1 MRFCPRAFQTFA
13 GITKRAESATSLLHT
28 PITLRDVEFRNRV
41 WVSPMCQYSSQDGV
55 PGDWHLVHL
64 GARATGGAGAVIVEA
79 SAVSPEGRISPD
91 DSGIWSDEQV
101 AAFRPITAFLAE
113 NGAVPGIQIAHA
125 GRKASVDAPW
135 SGNRA
140 LGPDERGWTAVAP
153 SALAYDDGWQVP
165 HELTLSEIGDVVDA
179 FVASAQRSHAAGFRL
194 LEVHA
199 AHGYLLHEFLSPL
212 SNLRRDRYG
221 GDFAGRS
228 RLLLEVVAAVRASWP
243 AELPLSVRISASDW
257 VEGGWTLQESIAL
270 ATLLVPLGVDIVDCS
285 SGGLSPLQQIALGP
299 GYQVPFSAAIRQGAD
314 VATAAVGLITEPQQA
329 EDILQ
334 AGDADVVLLGR
345 ESLRDPCWPL
355 RAAAELG
362 VESDDWPLQ
371 YQRARPHVAART
383 G

>member
-1 MRFCPRAFQTFA
+1 MPVRPGAFQTFS
-13 GITKRAESATSLLHT
+13 TSTTRAESATSLLHT
-28 PITLRDVEFRNRV
+28 PISFRDVEFRNRV
-41 WVSPMCQYSSQDGV
+41 WVSPMCQYSSRDGV

-79 SAVSPEGRISPD
+79 SAVAPEGRISPD
-91 DSGIWSDEQV
+91 DSGIWSEEQV
-101 AAFRPITAFLAE
+101 AALQPITAFLAE
-113 NGAVPGIQIAHA
+113 HGAVPGIQIAHA
-125 GRKASVDAPW
+125 GRKASTDAPW
-135 SGNRA
+135 RGGRA
-140 LGPDERGWTAVAP
+140 LGPAERGWTAVAP

-165 HELTLSEIGDVVDA
+165 HELNASEIEDVIEA
-179 FVASAQRSHAAGFRL
+179 FAASAQRSHAAGFRL

-212 SNLRRDRYG
+212 SNHRGDRYG
-221 GDFAGRS
+221 GDFAGRA
-228 RLLLEVVAAVRASWP
+228 RLLLEVVAAVRAVWP

-257 VEGGWTLQESIAL
+257 VDGGWSLQDSVAL
-270 ATLLVPLGVDIVDCS
+270 AALLAPLGVDIVDCS

-299 GYQVPFSAAIRQGAD
+299 GYQVPFSAAIRQAAE

-334 AGDADVVLLGR
+334 AGEADVVLLGR

-362 VESDDWPLQ
+362 VDSEDWPMQ
-371 YQRARPHVAART
+371 YRRARPHVAARA

>member
-1 MRFCPRAFQTFA
+1 MASWKRSRPPPR
-13 GITKRAESATSLLHT
+13 RSL
-28 PITLRDVEFRNRV
+28 
-41 WVSPMCQYSSQDGV
+41 
-55 PGDWHLVHL
+55 
-64 GARATGGAGAVIVEA
+64 
-79 SAVSPEGRISPD
+79 
-91 DSGIWSDEQV
+91 
-101 AAFRPITAFLAE
+101 
-113 NGAVPGIQIAHA
+113 
-125 GRKASVDAPW
+125 
-135 SGNRA
+135 
-140 LGPDERGWTAVAP
+140 
-153 SALAYDDGWQVP
+153 
-165 HELTLSEIGDVVDA
+165 
-179 FVASAQRSHAAGFRL
+179 AAGFRL

-228 RLLLEVVAAVRASWP
+228 RLLLEVIAAVRASWP

-257 VEGGWTLQESIAL
+257 VEGGWTLQESVAL

-362 VESDDWPLQ
+362 VESDDWPVQ
-371 YQRARPHVAART
+371 YQRARPHVAARA

>member
-1 MRFCPRAFQTFA
+1 MRSCPRAFQTSA
-13 GITKRAESATSLLHT
+13 GTTTRAESATSLLHT
-28 PITLRDVEFRNRV
+28 PITFRDVEFRNRV

-91 DSGIWSDEQV
+91 DSGIWSDEQA

-135 SGNRA
+135 RGNRA

-165 HELTLSEIGDVVDA
+165 HELTGAEIEGVVED
-179 FVASAQRSHAAGFRL
+179 FASSALRSHAAGFRL

-199 AHGYLLHEFLSPL
+199 AHGYLLHQFLSPL
-212 SNLRRDRYG
+212 SNQRSDGYG

-228 RLLLEVVAAVRASWP
+228 RLLLEVVAAVRAAWP

-257 VEGGWTLQESIAL
+257 VDGGWSLGDSVAL
-270 ATLLVPLGVDIVDCS
+270 ARQLVPLGVDIVDCS

-345 ESLRDPCWPL
+345 ESLRDASWPL

-362 VESDDWPLQ
+362 VESDDWPMQ
-371 YQRARPHVAART
+371 YRRARPHVAART

>member
-1 MRFCPRAFQTFA
+1 
-13 GITKRAESATSLLHT
+13 
-28 PITLRDVEFRNRV
+28 
-41 WVSPMCQYSSQDGV
+41 
-55 PGDWHLVHL
+55 
-64 GARATGGAGAVIVEA
+64 VIVEA

-125 GRKASVDAPW
+125 GRKASVAAPW

-165 HELTLSEIGDVVDA
+165 HELTISEIDGVVEA
-179 FVASAQRSHAAGFRL
+179 FATSARRSLAAGFRL

-228 RLLLEVVAAVRASWP
+228 RLLLEVIAAVRASWP

-257 VEGGWTLQESIAL
+257 VEGGWTLQESVAL

-362 VESDDWPLQ
+362 VESDDWPVQ

>member
-1 MRFCPRAFQTFA
+1 M
-13 GITKRAESATSLLHT
+13 
-28 PITLRDVEFRNRV
+28 
-41 WVSPMCQYSSQDGV
+41 
-55 PGDWHLVHL
+55 
-64 GARATGGAGAVIVEA
+64 IVEA

-135 SGNRA
+135 GGNRA
-140 LGPDERGWTAVAP
+140 LGPDEGGWTAVAP

-165 HELTLSEIGDVVDA
+165 HELTLSEIGGVVEA
-179 FVASAQRSHAAGFRL
+179 FAASAQRSLAAGFRL

-228 RLLLEVVAAVRASWP
+228 RLLLEVIAAVRASWP

-257 VEGGWTLQESIAL
+257 VEGGWTLQESVAL